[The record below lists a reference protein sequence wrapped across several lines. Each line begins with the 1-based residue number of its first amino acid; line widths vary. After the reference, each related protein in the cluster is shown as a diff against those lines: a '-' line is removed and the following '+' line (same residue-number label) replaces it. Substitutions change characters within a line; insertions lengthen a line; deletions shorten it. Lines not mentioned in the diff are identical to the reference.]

1 MLPPV
6 FVLCGVLAA
15 LLTPA
20 RCELIKVC
28 IEEDDHLRVD
38 CRVKAKTNQI
48 SSYQFSWSSGSKE
61 SLINANVSGLPA
73 ESQFRGKSEVTELE
87 PHGYR
92 MRLKGFTDKLPHNTT
107 YLCKIN
113 GAGASVTVEKDQLV
127 RCCAVSLIL
136 KNCWSVGLL
145 LFFHVAHA

>member
-1 MLPPV
+1 MLPSV
-6 FVLCGVLAA
+6 FVCGVLAA

-20 RCELIKVC
+20 RCELIEVC
-28 IEEDDHLRVD
+28 IEDDDNLRVD
-38 CRVKAKTNQI
+38 CRVKAKANQI
-48 SSYQFSWSSGSKE
+48 SSYEFSWSSGSKE

-92 MRLKGFTDKLPHNTT
+92 MTLKGFTDTLPHNTT
-107 YLCKIN
+107 YLCKIT

-136 KNCWSVGLL
+136 QNCWSVGLL
-145 LFFHVAHA
+145 LFFHVTHA